1 MTGDFNIRDCSWD
14 PNFCFHSI
22 HKDTLLDI
30 ADSFHLIMSEP
41 TNHIPTRYSD
51 NQQESDSVI
60 DLMFLR
66 PTLSEYNNHSIH
78 PDWHL
83 ISDHTPLTVN
93 IAILKEDI
101 QMRKYT
107 IIKNSKEEDNF
118 IIELTKAIKGLNT
131 EDIQSKKVLE
141 HIIQSFAD
149 CTEQIWYKHSKEW
162 WDENCHRD
170 LELYSLK
177 IQEIANK
184 KCSPWK
190 LINWVK
196 K

>member
-1 MTGDFNIRDCSWD
+1 MTGDFNIRDCSWN
-14 PNFCFHSI
+14 PNFYFHSI
-22 HKDTLLDI
+22 HNDTLLDI
-30 ADSFHLIMSEP
+30 VDSFHLEMSEP
-41 TNHIPTRYSD
+41 TNCIPTRYSD

-66 PTLSEYNNHSIH
+66 PTSLEHNNHSIH

-107 IIKNSKEEDNF
+107 IIINSKEENNF
-118 IIELTKAIKGLNT
+118 IIELIKAIKGLNI
-131 EDIQSKKVLE
+131 ENIQSKKILE

-149 CTEQIWYKHSKEW
+149 CTEQILYKYFKEW

-170 LELYSLK
+170 LEFYRQTRR
-177 IQEIANK
+177 IDD
-184 KCSPWK
+184 
-190 LINWVK
+190 
-196 K
+196 